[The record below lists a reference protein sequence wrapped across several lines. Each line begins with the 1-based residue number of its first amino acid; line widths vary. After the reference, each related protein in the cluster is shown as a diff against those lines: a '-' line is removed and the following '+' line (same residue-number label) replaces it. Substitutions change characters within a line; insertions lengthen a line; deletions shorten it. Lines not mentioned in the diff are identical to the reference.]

1 MYCKKERNQY
11 DIFMLS
17 LYNTLSRTIEPFK
30 PLQEDKIK
38 FYACG
43 PTVYNYAHIGNLC
56 CFTFEDIIIRSLEF
70 LGYEVDALMNL
81 TDIDDKTIRDSQKEH
96 KTLKAFTEHYTKLFF
111 ADLEKL
117 NVVSFKRH
125 KPISELVPEMI
136 GMTQKLIDSKH
147 AYVSDDG
154 SVYFDI
160 KSFKKYG
167 NLAHLDMKGM
177 KAGARV
183 NNDEY
188 DKDNVSDFAL
198 WKWYDDGDGE
208 NFWEARFETK
218 DGPKTLK
225 GRPGWHIECSA
236 CNLWGQGEQIDI
248 HMGGVDLIFPHH
260 QNEIAQTEA
269 VTGKTFSTYW
279 MHTGHLLVDGKKMS
293 KSLGNVYRLQD
304 IENKFPDKK
313 TLVYR
318 AFRMM
323 CLQNRYRE
331 NFNFTF
337 DRLESAM
344 ATITSLDNTLK
355 RLKSYTPRNTKVRR
369 EFRNELQE
377 SMQKFVSALEND
389 IDTVIALTE
398 VFELTNR
405 INRDIDDV
413 SLTVKEVSS
422 VIEIL
427 KSWDMV
433 MGVIDWSLLKD
444 EEKPVEVMEL
454 LLQRQAAKAAKD
466 FALADELRRKIDEL
480 GYNVIDSRDWGTL
493 ERKR

>member
-1 MYCKKERNQY
+1 
-11 DIFMLS
+11 
-17 LYNTLSRTIEPFK
+17 
-30 PLQEDKIK
+30 
-38 FYACG
+38 
-43 PTVYNYAHIGNLC
+43 
-56 CFTFEDIIIRSLEF
+56 
-70 LGYEVDALMNL
+70 
-81 TDIDDKTIRDSQKEH
+81 
-96 KTLKAFTEHYTKLFF
+96 
-111 ADLEKL
+111 
-117 NVVSFKRH
+117 
-125 KPISELVPEMI
+125 
-136 GMTQKLIDSKH
+136 
-147 AYVSDDG
+147 
-154 SVYFDI
+154 
-160 KSFKKYG
+160 
-167 NLAHLDMKGM
+167 
-177 KAGARV
+177 
-183 NNDEY
+183 
-188 DKDNVSDFAL
+188 
-198 WKWYDDGDGE
+198 
-208 NFWEARFETK
+208 
-218 DGPKTLK
+218 
-225 GRPGWHIECSA
+225 
-236 CNLWGQGEQIDI
+236 
-248 HMGGVDLIFPHH
+248 MGGVDLIFPHH
-260 QNEIAQTEA
+260 QNEIAQTES

-433 MGVIDWSLLKD
+433 MGVIDWSLLENKSIPD
-444 EEKPVEVMEL
+444 SIQKLAEE
-454 LLQRQAAKAAKD
+454 RQEAKKNKD
-466 FALADELRRKIDEL
+466 FTRADTLRQEIE
-480 GYNVIDSRDWGTL
+480 SQ
-493 ERKR
+493 